1 MCSGLCHE
9 TGSLGL
15 ESKVEWLYSEDTK
28 LRREA
33 PVCGKL
39 WCSNTSDSRMRHRC
53 HVTLNF
59 LASGM
64 RHSTRHT
71 TPPPFRKLSP

>member
-1 MCSGLCHE
+1 MNSILSRDQ
-9 TGSLGL
+9 GSRLG
-15 ESKVEWLYSEDTK
+15 KQVEWFYSENTK

-33 PVCGKL
+33 PVYGKL
-39 WCSNTSDSRMRHRC
+39 WCSNTSDNHMRHRC

-64 RHSTRHT
+64 RHRYYN
-71 TPPPFRKLSP
+71 

>member
-1 MCSGLCHE
+1 MQE
-9 TGSLGL
+9 
-15 ESKVEWLYSEDTK
+15 
-28 LRREA
+28 
-33 PVCGKL
+33 L

-64 RHSTRHT
+64 RHS
-71 TPPPFRKLSP
+71 KSLALL